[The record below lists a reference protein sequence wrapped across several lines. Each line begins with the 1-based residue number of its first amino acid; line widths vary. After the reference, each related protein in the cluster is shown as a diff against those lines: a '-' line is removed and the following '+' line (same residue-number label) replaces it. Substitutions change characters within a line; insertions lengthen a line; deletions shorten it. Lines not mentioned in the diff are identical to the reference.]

1 MTMQVILRWTY
12 VKTVLDKGEVGG
24 RSLFSHQNYLDNP
37 SKHSDVGQVEGL
49 EGESVSTVFV
59 IMTERMMEPVG
70 FILCVLWAFVH
81 SEHSYGGAWI
91 ALKVVSHHLWP
102 TVIPTSELSL
112 WQSQSLFLHCRG
124 WTSLL
129 KFILLFCFFF
139 FHLRSCNLKMNKNYG
154 KEWERFSD
162 HSLWRQHSLLNK
174 YTTTCPM
181 SPFPC
186 PFSKN
191 LNKKMHFV

>member
-24 RSLFSHQNYLDNP
+24 QSLFSHQNYLDNP
-37 SKHSDVGQVEGL
+37 SEHSDVGQVEGL

-59 IMTERMMEPVG
+59 ITTERMMEPVG
-70 FILCVLWAFVH
+70 FILHVLWTFVH

-102 TVIPTSELSL
+102 TVIPTSALSL
-112 WQSQSLFLHCRG
+112 WRSQSLSLHCRG

-139 FHLRSCNLKMNKNYG
+139 FFTLDPAIWKWTRIVARNG
-154 KEWERFSD
+154 RDFRTIP
-162 HSLWRQHSLLNK
+162 LWRQHSLLNK

-181 SPFPC
+181 
-186 PFSKN
+186 
-191 LNKKMHFV
+191 